1 MRMRR
6 RHFPA
11 VVVALALGSSAAWW
25 PAPAAAAGNEG
36 QMAAEI
42 AAQINAERAARGLS
56 RLPVD
61 GSYAAGAQRV
71 AESNRERSCDACHS
85 TSFPSGEVVYWSSGD
100 ASGGATAWWMNSP
113 GHRALLMAPDATKLG
128 IGVACS
134 GTEYQAVGWIE
145 SENPP
150 SSVPASPIVT
160 SRSSGSRC
168 QGVAPAAKPT
178 TTTVRPSPT
187 TTAAG
192 RNATPEA
199 AREQQQS
206 GAVQQARGRATTT
219 STPQSRAQAKRSE
232 NATARSEREKVE
244 RRKTNQDEVAIETG
258 IAPTPRDVT
267 RQLGVELTGRSG
279 PSAAATG
286 GLGDATPLVLAAVFA
301 GSLLAGWAGRRRTP
315 GAARAR

>member
-11 VVVALALGSSAAWW
+11 VVAALALGFSAAWW

-36 QMAAEI
+36 QMAAEM
-42 AAQINAERAARGLS
+42 AAHINAERAARGLS

-100 ASGGATAWWMNSP
+100 ASGGATVWWMNSP

-128 IGVACS
+128 VGVACS

-145 SENPP
+145 TENPP

-178 TTTVRPSPT
+178 TTVRPSPT

-192 RNATPEA
+192 RNATAEA
-199 AREQQQS
+199 ASEQEQS

-219 STPQSRAQAKRSE
+219 STPKSRAQAKRSE
-232 NATARSEREKVE
+232 NGATKRERTKTE
-244 RRKTNQDEVAIETG
+244 RRKASSDQVAIETG
-258 IAPTPRDVT
+258 IAPTPGDVT

-279 PSAAATG
+279 SSAVARG
-286 GLGDATPLVLAAVFA
+286 GLGDATPIVLAAVFA
-301 GSLLAGWAGRRRTP
+301 GSLLAGWAGRRRSP
-315 GAARAR
+315 GAARSR

>member
-11 VVVALALGSSAAWW
+11 VVAALALGLSAAWW

-61 GSYAAGAQRV
+61 GSYSAGAQRV

-100 ASGGATAWWMNSP
+100 ASGGATVWWMNSP
-113 GHRALLMAPDATKLG
+113 GHRALLMAPDGVRLG
-128 IGVACS
+128 VGVACS

-145 SENPP
+145 TENPP
-150 SSVPASPIVT
+150 GSVPASPIVT

-178 TTTVRPSPT
+178 TTVRPSPS

-192 RNATPEA
+192 RTA
-199 AREQQQS
+199 APAAANEQEQS
-206 GAVQQARGRATTT
+206 GNVQQARGRSTTT
-219 STPQSRAQAKRSE
+219 STTKARTQGKRSE
-232 NATARSEREKVE
+232 KAAAKREREKPE
-244 RRKTNQDEVAIETG
+244 RRRSSERQVAIETG
-258 IAPTPRDVT
+258 IAPTPGDVT

-279 PSAAATG
+279 EAAAAGT
-286 GLGDATPLVLAAVFA
+286 GDAMPITLAAVFA
-301 GSLLAGWAGRRRTP
+301 GSLLAGWAGRRRSP
-315 GAARAR
+315 GAARSR